1 MIRVYLAYNIVAIR
15 NQLMGIESVIGEMLR
30 RSTSV
35 HIALME
41 QIYVQETE
49 ISRISLNEFLT
60 DLMDK
65 FY

>member
-1 MIRVYLAYNIVAIR
+1 
-15 NQLMGIESVIGEMLR
+15 MGIESVIGEMLR